1 MANDHSTGNPRPAK
15 PPPERRLTVGTQ
27 YYEYPADV
35 PEQRRSRRV
44 SRITLKAPPM
54 FGLMAPPEPAIFA
67 LQTG

>member
-1 MANDHSTGNPRPAK
+1 MGKVRARSDNSKLFLDFYYQGVRCREQTALVDSPAN
-15 PPPERRLTVGTQ
+15 RRKVEKL
-27 YYEYPADV
+27 
-35 PEQRRSRRV
+35 